1 MADLCLTAGVG
12 RVLVD
17 DDLVYL
23 AELAKILWFLQ
34 HILITQPRTQS
45 LRASPALAGDSGD
58 SPVFA
63 LLSASANRS
72 WPPTKD
78 LRQISRPF

>member
-1 MADLCLTAGVG
+1 MVCILLIQYVNIKCNRAVVAPATTPTHLCLTAGVG

-34 HILITQPRTQS
+34 HILQ
-45 LRASPALAGDSGD
+45 
-58 SPVFA
+58 
-63 LLSASANRS
+63 
-72 WPPTKD
+72 
-78 LRQISRPF
+78 

>member
-1 MADLCLTAGVG
+1 MHYITKTVYYLDDYKYTFKYDEIMVFYLYNIKCIRAVIAPATTPTHLCLTAGVG

-34 HILITQPRTQS
+34 HILQ
-45 LRASPALAGDSGD
+45 
-58 SPVFA
+58 
-63 LLSASANRS
+63 
-72 WPPTKD
+72 
-78 LRQISRPF
+78 